1 MAATWI
7 ENGNISIGGVELKTQ
22 LTPEHRYSIIKTYTS
37 SKHFTQEQKDALKVK
52 AFEGDTSD
60 KSH

>member
-1 MAATWI
+1 MFCIDKALSFLYDKENLIMAATWI

-37 SKHFTQEQKDALKVK
+37 SKHFT
-52 AFEGDTSD
+52 
-60 KSH
+60 